1 MDQLITNGP
10 RWLLLAALVYA
21 PWAYGATRDWAIAGL
36 DWLLGAAVVLW
47 LLGCLLRQAWPSVP
61 PALSVTAGALMA
73 QAWFM
78 ALNAKND
85 YDTLASEFIP
95 RTARIDWAPGSMH
108 RELSL
113 QSATHLSLMLAA
125 ILLTG
130 DLARKVIWRKRLLW
144 TMCATGVSVVLLG
157 LTQKL
162 THATA
167 VFWGPEHMGETFFA
181 TWRYHANAGAFMN
194 LVWPLLAGGTALAFL
209 RDEARWKKI
218 LPTAGLVICLVGLA
232 VNTSRASGA
241 LALLLGG
248 LWIGW
253 MLREYFRGKFS
264 VINPATAAVT
274 GVILVALIVSVSALV
289 GVDTTLKRWGQLDQQ
304 LTENNARLVAAK
316 VCLEM
321 IPEAGW
327 WGFGPGTFQTTFP
340 YFTQRV
346 ADQLGGRWVFAHQ
359 DYLQTLTEWGYLGSA
374 GWAVLVLGAIGSSLL
389 RARRYRD
396 ELSEAAR
403 VGHFGMLVALLG
415 VLLHALVDFPLQIAS
430 IQLYV
435 AVLLGLLW
443 SGEHWLGGEERALR
457 PRERR
462 GHTPGR
468 AVAQSF

>member
-1 MDQLITNGP
+1 MDRLITNGP

-36 DWLLGAAVVLW
+36 DWLLGGAVALW
-47 LLGCLLRQAWPSVP
+47 LTGCLLRQSWPSVP
-61 PALSVTAGALMA
+61 PVLAVTAGALMA

-78 ALNAKND
+78 ALNAKFD

-108 RELSL
+108 RDLSM
-113 QSATHLSLMLAA
+113 QSATHLSLILAA
-125 ILLTG
+125 ILLAG
-130 DLARKVIWRKRLLW
+130 DLARKSIWRKRLLW
-144 TMCATGVSVVLLG
+144 TMCGTGVSVVLLG

-162 THATA
+162 TKATA
-167 VFWGPEHMGETFFA
+167 VFWGPENMGETFFA

-194 LVWPLLAGGTALAFL
+194 LVWPLLAGAAVLAFL
-209 RDEARWKKI
+209 RDASPWKKI
-218 LPTAGLVICLVGLA
+218 LPTAGLVLCLTGLA

-241 LALLLGG
+241 LALLLGC
-248 LWIGW
+248 LWLGW
-253 MLREYFRGKFS
+253 VLREFLRGRFN
-264 VINPATAAVT
+264 INPATAAVT
-274 GVILVALIVSVSALV
+274 GIILVSLIVSVSALV
-289 GVDTTLKRWGQLDQQ
+289 GVDTTLKRWGQLEKQ

-321 IPEAGW
+321 LPEAGW
-327 WGFGPGTFQTTFP
+327 CGLGPGTFQTTFP

-346 ADQLGGRWVFAHQ
+346 ADQLGGRWIFAHQ

-374 GWAVLVLGAIGSSLL
+374 GWAVLVFGAVFSSTA
-389 RARRYRD
+389 RARSERD
-396 ELSEAAR
+396 ELSDSAR
-403 VGHFGMLVALLG
+403 VTHFALLVALSG

-443 SGEHWLGGEERALR
+443 SGQHWLRGEERELR
-457 PRERR
+457 PRQRR
-462 GHTPGR
+462 GHKPGR
-468 AVAQSF
+468 VAAQSF